1 MAIETREELQ
11 ERINALNTEIVGSFL
26 AQQHAFPLFTNLL
39 NTLATSIE
47 VNDLVK
53 VKANITDLNTLV
65 DRINSRASSAALV
78 LLSGSVDLKAT
89 IVNLEALA
97 ALVAKNATS
106 VELKALSDAV
116 DLKATI
122 TALEAVSDAVNL
134 KATTAA
140 LTTLSGAVA
149 LKASSADLSTLSG
162 TVDSKASSAD
172 LSTLSGTVNSKA
184 ATTALDTLSETVAL
198 KASSADLSTLS
209 GTVDLK
215 ATITALVALAKLV
228 ALKASSADLSTLS
241 GTVDLKATITALE
254 AVSNAV
260 DTKQT
265 ADQVKALVVEV
276 FNTYSLPKFS
286 FEADIPTDDDRI
298 LNDAMHFWVKTTSPY
313 GMYYNNGAANSTW
326 VSLSSAS
333 ADLST
338 LTNLVNSKAA
348 STDLTA
354 TNNTISRLVTAL
366 SSLSTLVGEK
376 GTVSYGDNA
385 PVATDIVADTTSQLW
400 VKLTVPYGIYYN
412 TGVVNSDWILLA
424 NVGTGAATTTTPTAS
439 ANPELTVRKLVTN
452 TQLKVLDT
460 DYLQLIAPPGA
471 NKHIEINYLGMLRIG
486 SNKPPTLWPERYY
499 VAISTGANLS
509 ADDAASANSQPARS
523 NANVQVNIPIWTS
536 GGPHYIWVGVPVSSN
551 ELFSIGHSI
560 GRGSRNRAL
569 FVQLFLR
576 HTHTVN
582 VAGVPVKW
590 WRTKGK
596 QTTRTGA
603 TGDTYVNSWTY
614 VAEPSLKDIAQ
625 YTDIATLFVGATGA
639 LAPLHT
645 RGTNEVVHVASN
657 NIGALLAVPNNSV
670 LAEKVGGHGLAENKG
685 LFLGAIINYN
695 RTTDEFAV
703 YSADK
708 FDEYMRPVLDFTLSI
723 IVRYTIHTTSF
734 RQA

>member
-1 MAIETREELQ
+1 MAIETRAELQ
-11 ERINALNTEIVGSFL
+11 ARINVLNTQIAGSFL
-26 AQQHAFPLFTNLL
+26 AQDHAFPLITNLL
-39 NTLATSIE
+39 ETLITSVE
-47 VNDLVK
+47 ANDLIK
-53 VKANITDLNTLV
+53 VKANISDLNTLTDKV
-65 DRINSRASSAALV
+65 NSRASSAALV

-122 TALEAVSDAVNL
+122 A
-134 KATTAA
+134 
-140 LTTLSGAVA
+140 
-149 LKASSADLSTLSG
+149 
-162 TVDSKASSAD
+162 
-172 LSTLSGTVNSKA
+172 
-184 ATTALDTLSETVAL
+184 ALDTLSETVGL
-198 KASSADLSTLS
+198 KATTAALDTLKDTVGLKATTAALDTLS
-209 GTVDLK
+209 ETIDLKATTAALDTLKDTVDLK
-215 ATITALVALAKLV
+215 ATIVALGALADLVAKNATSVQLTALTETVN
-228 ALKASSADLSTLS
+228 LKATAADLSTLS
-241 GTVDLKATITALE
+241 DTVDLKATILALQ
-254 AVSNAV
+254 AVSDAV

-265 ADQVKALVVEV
+265 ADQVKTLVVEV

-286 FEADIPTDDDRI
+286 FETTVPGDDDRI
-298 LNDAMHFWVKTTSPY
+298 INDAMHFWVKTTDPY
-313 GMYYNNGAANSTW
+313 GMYYNNGAAGSTW

-333 ADLST
+333 ADLSS
-338 LTNLVNSKAA
+338 LTDEV
-348 STDLTA
+348 
-354 TNNTISRLVTAL
+354 SRLVTAL
-366 SSLSTLVGEK
+366 GSLSTLVGEK

-385 PVATDIVADTTSQLW
+385 PGTTDIIENTAAQLW
-400 VKLTVPYGIYYN
+400 VKTTDPYGIYYN
-412 TGVVNSDWILLA
+412 TGVANSNWIPLA
-424 NVGTGAATTTTPTAS
+424 NVGTSTAPTTS
-439 ANPELTVRKLVTN
+439 VGPELTLRKLVT
-452 TQLKVLDT
+452 TAQLKVLDT
-460 DYLQLIAPPGA
+460 DYLELIAPPGA
-471 NKHIEINYLGMLRIG
+471 NKHIEINYLGMLRVG

-509 ADDAASANSQPARS
+509 ANDAAGANSQPARS
-523 NANVQVNIPIWTS
+523 NANVQVNIPLWTA

-560 GRGSRNRAL
+560 GRGSRDRAL

-596 QTTRTGA
+596 QATRTGG

-614 VAEPSLKDIAQ
+614 VAKPSLKDIAQ

-639 LAPLHT
+639 LTPLHI

-657 NIGALLAVPNNSV
+657 NIGALLAVPDSSV
-670 LAEKVGGHGLAENKG
+670 LAEKVGGHGLAENKA

-708 FDEYMRPVLDFTLSI
+708 FDEYMRPVTDFKLSI

-734 RQA
+734 RLA

>member
-1 MAIETREELQ
+1 MAIETRAELQ
-11 ERINALNTEIVGSFL
+11 ARINVLNTQIAGSFL
-26 AQQHAFPLFTNLL
+26 AQDHAFPLITNLL
-39 NTLATSIE
+39 ETLITSVE
-47 VNDLVK
+47 ANDLIK
-53 VKANITDLNTLV
+53 VKANISDLNTLTDKV
-65 DRINSRASSAALV
+65 NSRASSAALV

-122 TALEAVSDAVNL
+122 A
-134 KATTAA
+134 
-140 LTTLSGAVA
+140 
-149 LKASSADLSTLSG
+149 
-162 TVDSKASSAD
+162 
-172 LSTLSGTVNSKA
+172 
-184 ATTALDTLSETVAL
+184 ALDTLSETVGL
-198 KASSADLSTLS
+198 KATTAALDTLKDTVGLKATTAALDTLS
-209 GTVDLK
+209 ETVDLKATTAALDTLKDTVDLK
-215 ATITALVALAKLV
+215 ATIVALGALADLVAKNATSVQLTALTETVN
-228 ALKASSADLSTLS
+228 LKATAADLSTLS
-241 GTVDLKATITALE
+241 DTVDLKATILALQ
-254 AVSNAV
+254 AVSDAV

-286 FEADIPTDDDRI
+286 FETTVPGDDDRI
-298 LNDAMHFWVKTTSPY
+298 LNDAMHFWVKTTDPY
-313 GMYYNNGAANSTW
+313 GMYYNNGAADSAW

-338 LTNLVNSKAA
+338 LTDLVNSKAS
-348 STDLTA
+348 STDLAALTTEVGKKA
-354 TNNTISRLVTAL
+354 LSTEVARIITAL

-385 PVATDIVADTTSQLW
+385 PGTTDIIENTAAQLW
-400 VKLTVPYGIYYN
+400 VKTTDPYGIYYN
-412 TGVVNSDWILLA
+412 TGVANSNWIPLA
-424 NVGTGAATTTTPTAS
+424 NVGTSTAPTTS
-439 ANPELTVRKLVTN
+439 VGPELTLRKLVT
-452 TQLKVLDT
+452 TAQLKVLDT
-460 DYLQLIAPPGA
+460 DYLELIAPPGA
-471 NKHIEINYLGMLRIG
+471 NKHIEINYLGMLRVG

-509 ADDAASANSQPARS
+509 VSDASGANSQPARG
-523 NANVQVNIPIWTS
+523 NANVQVNIPLWTS

-551 ELFSIGHSI
+551 ELFSIGHAV

-596 QTTRTGA
+596 QATRTGA

-639 LAPLHT
+639 LTPLHI

-657 NIGALLAVPNNSV
+657 NIGALLAVPDNSV
-670 LAEKVGGHGLAENKG
+670 LAEKVGGHGLAENKA

-708 FDEYMRPVLDFTLSI
+708 FDEYMRPVTDFKLSI

-734 RQA
+734 RLA